1 MARGAMMTQWASV
14 NGASI
19 AFDVRGT
26 GPPLVLIMG
35 YRLNSSAWPA
45 EFVEGLAERFTLV
58 LFDNRGTG
66 LSDKPISGYALSNMA
81 DDVLGLM
88 DHLGI
93 AQSNL
98 LGYSMGGAIAQE
110 LVCRHPNRVSSLVL
124 FATLCGGT
132 RAAYADESVMRVM
145 HNLEGLT
152 PAQAAR
158 RIWAVTYEPNYLA
171 ANRDK
176 IERQM
181 QLEIESPTPLH
192 AADLQ
197 FQALVDFDS
206 STALPEVRAPTLV
219 VTADRDRLIPPR
231 NSEVIADLIP
241 GARLIV
247 LRGRGH
253 RAIWEAPAQCLALVA
268 DFLESREDFDHAVKA
283 NSTRMAL

>member
-1 MARGAMMTQWASV
+1 MTQRALV
-14 NGASI
+14 NGATV
-19 AFDVRGT
+19 AFDVRGS

-35 YRLNSSAWPA
+35 YRLSSSAWPA
-45 EFVEGLAERFTLV
+45 EFIDGLAERFTLV
-58 LFDNRGTG
+58 VFDNRGTG
-66 LSDKPISGYALSNMA
+66 LSDKPTSGYALSNMA
-81 DDVLGLM
+81 EDVIGLM
-88 DHLGI
+88 EHLGI
-93 AQSNL
+93 AEFNV

-132 RAAYADESVMRVM
+132 RAAYADWSVMRVM

-152 PAQAAR
+152 PAEAAR

-181 QLEIESPTPLH
+181 RLEIENPTPLH

-206 STALPEVRAPTLV
+206 SKALSGVRARTLV
-219 VTADRDRLIPPR
+219 VTGDRDQLIPPR
-231 NSEVIADLIP
+231 NSEAIADLIP
-241 GARLIV
+241 GAQLIV

-253 RAIWEAPAQCLALVA
+253 RAIWEAPAQCMALVA
-268 DFLESREDFDHAVKA
+268 GFLEGREDFDDAAKA
-283 NSTRMAL
+283 NAIRMAL

>member
-1 MARGAMMTQWASV
+1 MARGAMMTQRASV

-19 AFDVRGT
+19 AFDVRGS

-88 DHLGI
+88 DYLGI

-110 LVCRHPNRVSSLVL
+110 LVCRHPNRVLSLVF

-132 RAAYADESVMRVM
+132 RAAYADASVMRVM
-145 HNLEGLT
+145 HDLEGLT
-152 PAQAAR
+152 PAEAAR
-158 RIWAVTYEPNYLA
+158 RIWTVTYEPNYLA

-181 QLEIESPTPLH
+181 QLETESPTPLH

-206 STALPEVRAPTLV
+206 STALPGVRAPTLV
-219 VTADRDRLIPPR
+219 VTGDRDHLIPPR

-241 GARLIV
+241 GAHLIV

-253 RAIWEAPAQCLALVA
+253 RAIWEAPAQCMALVA
-268 DFLESREDFDHAVKA
+268 DFLENREDFDHAAKA